1 MEKIREMMYK
11 MRNLGCVVGSSF
23 FIYDLCLKKKKNFL
37 SLVEKQIGSSN
48 DFLGVSNVHFPLFR
62 DIFSL
67 IFATISTFLP
77 VTCFQKKL
85 LLSKEKRR
93 EGAYVF
99 TFFFQRAK

>member
-1 MEKIREMMYK
+1 MI
-11 MRNLGCVVGSSF
+11 CV
-23 FIYDLCLKKKKNFL
+23 LKKENFL

-48 DFLGVSNVHFPLFR
+48 DFLGVSYVHFPLFR

-99 TFFFQRAK
+99 TGFFSKSKVNKLVIHAFGNVCHLS

>member
-23 FIYDLCLKKKKNFL
+23 FIYDLCLKKKNFL

-62 DIFSL
+62 DIFSV
-67 IFATISTFLP
+67 IFATIFTFLL
-77 VTCFQKKL
+77 VTCFKKKL
-85 LLSKEKRR
+85 LLSKEKR
-93 EGAYVF
+93 EGAYVLR
-99 TFFFQRAK
+99 FFERAK